1 MENKVCLMKLLMNKL
16 YDTIPMRFLL
26 FLTSLFFL
34 AFNQTSIAQVKF
46 SNEFLKIGVGARALG
61 MSNAFVGTA
70 DDVTAGYWNPAGLS
84 RMSSDLQFSY
94 MHSEYFAGIA
104 AYDYAAFATKIDTSS
119 SIGFSFIRFGVDD
132 IPNTTQL
139 FDNNGIPDFNRVESF
154 TAADYAGLLTYS
166 RKSKIEG
173 LSYGANVKIVHRIIG
188 DFAKAWGFG
197 FDVGAQYIKQKWYFG
212 ATGRDI
218 TSTFNAWSANLD
230 QETRETFIRTD
241 NEIPENSVEITLP
254 ELVLG
259 VGRKFIVND
268 RIGLR
273 TEINLKN
280 TFDGKRNTLL
290 KSDLVSVDPSFGFEA
305 TYNDLIYL
313 RGGIGNFQ
321 ITTDID
327 GNRLTTFQPNF
338 GIGVKLPYV
347 SIDYALTDIGDQ
359 SVALFSNVFS
369 LRLDINKR
377 Q

>member
-1 MENKVCLMKLLMNKL
+1 MFKLK
-16 YDTIPMRFLL
+16 TSFFVIL
-26 FLTSLFFL
+26 FLSLGAL
-34 AFNQTSIAQVKF
+34 SAQVKF

-61 MSNAFVGTA
+61 MSNSFVGSA
-70 DDVTAGYWNPAGLS
+70 DDVTAGYWNPSGLS
-84 RMSSDLQFSY
+84 RMNSDLQFSY

-104 AYDYAAFATKIDTSS
+104 AYDYAALATKIDTASA
-119 SIGFSFIRFGVDD
+119 IGFSFIRFGVDD

-139 FDNNGIPDFNRVESF
+139 IDNNGNIDFNRVTSF
-154 TAADYAGLLTYS
+154 SAADFAALLTYS
-166 RKSKIEG
+166 RKSKVEG
-173 LSYGANVKIVHRIIG
+173 LSYGGNVKIIYRNIG
-188 DFAKAWGFG
+188 DFADAWGFG
-197 FDVGAQYIKQKWYFG
+197 FDVGAQYHKEKWYFG

-218 TSTFNAWSANLD
+218 TSTFNAWTSNLD
-230 QETRETFIRTD
+230 QATQEVFIRTG
-241 NEIPENSVEITLP
+241 NELPENSVEITLP

-259 VGRKFIVND
+259 VGRKFVIND
-268 RIGLR
+268 RIGFRSELNLR
-273 TEINLKN
+273 N
-280 TFDGKRNTLL
+280 TFDGQRNTLVS
-290 KSDLVSVDPSFGFEA
+290 SDPISIDPSLGFEV

-313 RGGIGNFQ
+313 RGGVGNFQ

-338 GIGVKLPYV
+338 GVGVKLPYI